1 MKKKKETFIGIKV
14 NLEKLGSMHGC
25 VGVRIDVFQQK
36 AKRAANIGHSQHS
49 MMGDVVC
56 DSRISIHINQAPEN
70 DE

>member
-1 MKKKKETFIGIKV
+1 MKV

-36 AKRAANIGHSQHS
+36 ATRAANIRHSQHS

-56 DSRISIHINQAPEN
+56 DSLISIHINQAPEN
-70 DE
+70 DEGHGDNAT

>member
-1 MKKKKETFIGIKV
+1 
-14 NLEKLGSMHGC
+14 MHGC

-36 AKRAANIGHSQHS
+36 ATRAANIRHSQHS

-56 DSRISIHINQAPEN
+56 DSLISIHINQAPEN